1 MILQLRIGEKAYANV
16 IKTGMVGKGEM
27 VVFLGSYLISLI
39 GIRILRVSFS
49 EFNE

>member
-1 MILQLRIGEKAYANV
+1 MQLRIGEKAYANV

-39 GIRILRVSFS
+39 GIRILRVSSS